1 MSLLTLAATAAAAY
15 PFQSGF
21 AASFA
26 LGLIRPRNIGP
37 FVCDVTISER
47 HRDEMVITQHPVE
60 VGSVMADHA
69 YKKPIHLVLTVGFSN
84 SSLRALGD
92 ANYVQTVYNNFLTLQ
107 QNALPFSV
115 TTGKRTVDNLLIESI
130 NELTNEQTENA
141 LILELACS
149 EVILVNTSTASTTAT
164 GMSTA
169 SSNLSAPA
177 VNAPPAAQGT
187 QQLQSGDNINMSSL
201 YNTGVS
207 RTAISAP

>member
-1 MSLLTLAATAAAAY
+1 MFDIT
-15 PFQSGF
+15 
-21 AASFA
+21 
-26 LGLIRPRNIGP
+26 NIN
-37 FVCDVTISER
+37 D
-47 HRDEMVITQHPVE
+47 
-60 VGSVMADHA
+60 A
-69 YKKPIHLVLTVGFSN
+69 KPIHLVLTVGFSN